1 MISPTIASD
10 GSTAQDDV
18 DDVLAFLPEAV
29 VGVLTDQ
36 SIAFFNASAEQMFG
50 YGAGEV
56 MGRPL
61 DILLPEAFREH
72 HRSLA
77 DGFRRSNAEARLM
90 QSRREV
96 FGQRRD
102 GNVFPAEVTLA
113 KGRREGRNV
122 MFAIVRDVT
131 EQYQREASLAASEQK
146 YRAIIETSPEPIL
159 IADVKTARLV
169 EANDA
174 AARLFRCRREDL
186 IGLHQAELHPSESRE
201 RFRQTFREHIEAD
214 GSEIVDLTGA
224 RLSPAPASSREA
236 RPVRAASWRR
246 DARQPSPS
254 RKAPETSP
262 RPQWRLWR

>member
-18 DDVLAFLPEAV
+18 DDILAFLPEAV

-90 QSRREV
+90 LSRREV
-96 FGQRRD
+96 AP
-102 GNVFPAEVTLA
+102 GNHEQWT
-113 KGRREGRNV
+113 KG
-122 MFAIVRDVT
+122 T
-131 EQYQREASLAASEQK
+131 
-146 YRAIIETSPEPIL
+146 YR
-159 IADVKTARLV
+159 
-169 EANDA
+169 
-174 AARLFRCRREDL
+174 
-186 IGLHQAELHPSESRE
+186 
-201 RFRQTFREHIEAD
+201 RFRDATVLAVLATL
-214 GSEIVDLTGA
+214 STALAVGA
-224 RLSPAPASSREA
+224 HFFA
-236 RPVRAASWRR
+236 
-246 DARQPSPS
+246 
-254 RKAPETSP
+254 
-262 RPQWRLWR
+262 